1 MIQMSYFSAMRTT
14 SFLKLLVLFFLSFQL
29 SAQDALLPG
38 QYTSSDKR
46 ALKLFEEGKRYYD
59 ARQDKRA
66 EELMLRAIEQDNKF
80 VEPHMILAILC
91 LEQNRI
97 EERIYHLNQAIQKGP
112 RLYVENYFF
121 LAETE
126 FNTEAYDNAKV
137 HYVQFLK
144 FNRINPDEKEEAEFK
159 LKCCDFGAFAK
170 KNPRDITYE
179 NMGPS
184 INSEYNEYFPSITA
198 DEQNFL
204 ITRQLNCEV
213 CHGSK
218 YQEDLFLAKKLGAAW
233 DGAKLIR
240 ELSSAGNEGAPS
252 ISADGNYMFITIS
265 QEIDGMYMGGQST
278 GLGSCDIFYTQKV
291 NGRWIKP
298 INLGAKVNSAMWESQ
313 PSFSSDGKTLYFVRG
328 VPARNGTIKNI
339 DIYYSEVGE
348 DGKFGLAQKLPS
360 NINSVKDEQS
370 VFIHPDNQTLYFS
383 SEGHIGMGGSDIFMA
398 KRKPDGSWADP
409 VNLGSPI
416 NSSKDENS
424 LMVSPGGKL
433 AYFASDRKGGF
444 GKLDLYQ
451 FELPPDL
458 RPEAITYVKGRVY
471 NAKTKESLEANF
483 ELQDLEKQIKVAQS
497 YSQKN
502 GEFLVTLTANKNYL
516 VNVSKDGFLFY
527 SDNFSLKGVNTSIDK
542 PYQLDIP
549 LEPLD
554 VGSTVELK
562 NIFFEVNKWDL
573 QPESRAEL
581 NKLIAFLNQNKTVK
595 IELSGHTD
603 NTGDKKLNVT
613 LSNNRAKAVYD
624 FLITEGKIAPERL
637 AYKGYGDSKPKV
649 PNDTAENKAKNR
661 RTEFKITAR

>member
-1 MIQMSYFSAMRTT
+1 MSRKTLFNL
-14 SFLKLLVLFFLSFQL
+14 FLLMVFTFQVD
-29 SAQDALLPG
+29 AQEALLPG
-38 QYTSSDKR
+38 QYTSSDKK

-66 EELMLRAIEQDNKF
+66 EELMLRAIDQDINF
-80 VEPHMILAILC
+80 VEPHMILAILY
-91 LEQNRI
+91 LEQNRM
-97 EERIYHLNQAIQKGP
+97 EERIYHLNQTIQKGP

-121 LAETE
+121 LAEAE
-126 FNTEAYDNAKV
+126 FSLESYDKAKI
-137 HYVQFLK
+137 HYAQFLQ
-144 FNRINPDEKEEAEFK
+144 FSRINPGEKEEAEFK
-159 LKCCDFGAFAK
+159 LKCCDFGSMAK
-170 KNPRDITYE
+170 KNPRDIIYE

-198 DEQNFL
+198 DEQNFFV
-204 ITRQLNCEV
+204 TRQLICEV
-213 CHGSK
+213 CPGSK

-233 DGAKLIR
+233 DGAKIIR

-278 GLGSCDIFYTQKV
+278 GLGSCDIFYTQKI
-291 NGRWIKP
+291 NGRWVKP
-298 INLGAKVNSAMWESQ
+298 INLGSKINSTMWESQ

-328 VPARNGTIKNI
+328 IPARNGTIKNI
-339 DIYYSEVGE
+339 DIYFSEVGE
-348 DGKFGLAQKLPS
+348 DGKFSLAQKLPA
-360 NINSVKDEQS
+360 NINSAKDEQS

-398 KRKPDGSWADP
+398 KRRPDGSWGDP

-416 NSSKDENS
+416 NSAQDENS

-433 AYFASDRKGGF
+433 AYFASDRKGGY

-451 FELPPDL
+451 FELPSDL

-483 ELQDLEKQIKVAQS
+483 ELYDLEKQQKVAQS

-516 VNVSKDGFLFY
+516 VNVNKDGFLFY
-527 SDNFSLKGVNTSIDK
+527 SDNFSLKGTTTSIDK
-542 PYQLDIP
+542 PFQLDIP

-562 NIFFEVNKWDL
+562 NIFFEVNKWDV
-573 QPESRAEL
+573 QPESRTEL

-603 NTGDKKLNVT
+603 NTGDKKQNET
-613 LSNNRAKAVYD
+613 LSNNRARAVYD
-624 FLITEGKIAPERL
+624 YLVKEGKIAPERL
-637 AYKGYGDSKPKV
+637 TYKGYGDTKPKV
-649 PNDTAENKAKNR
+649 ANDTPENKARNR